1 MAKNNDSAP
10 VKVYSGEEYFKG
22 LMFGQGEVGEIIS
35 SQISDDE
42 LTKKAKSKEGEKAAA
57 AIVEYIEEV
66 DPTYFDELKS
76 SIENKDPNKLVETL
90 AEGEKLIVS
99 YAEDSGNKTEVLTE
113 EDVVT
118 PQACGPTVCVLVV
131 VAGVYLYVGGVQGV
145 VLQTGAA
152 ITTGIW
158 KYVAYTS
165 SSVQQAYAIEQAA
178 VETLDML
185 TEQSGK

>member
-1 MAKNNDSAP
+1 MQKEQLNIRKIRHQKGKIKRRGESCRRYCW
-10 VKVYSGEEYFKG
+10 VHRGSG
-22 LMFGQGEVGEIIS
+22 S
-35 SQISDDE
+35 
-42 LTKKAKSKEGEKAAA
+42 
-57 AIVEYIEEV
+57 YI
-66 DPTYFDELKS
+66 FWWAKS